1 LKIDFHIHSH
11 YSPDSVLAVEDILK
25 IAQERGLDGVAVTDH
40 DTLKG
45 SLKALELNRDEHFV
59 VIPGA
64 EYATEEGHLLALF
77 LYEEINLKK
86 IPRGRNDLLSWKA
99 ICDAVHEKGGL
110 IFLAHPFKK
119 KNRPLILPEFLAA
132 IDGLEGYNARA
143 QNGGNLEANELARA
157 KAKELNLPC
166 SAGTDAHWPQEIGAA
181 YWYIEEETKKIDIT
195 LIKEKLL
202 KGEGTIFGNSVPPV
216 YESLS
221 QLVKA
226 WRSKNFKRMPRV
238 LAKIALTGTEQLFKR

>member
-1 LKIDFHIHSH
+1 MKIDFHIHSR
-11 YSPDSVLAVEDILK
+11 YSPDSVLEVEDILK
-25 IAQERGLDGVAVTDH
+25 IAQERGLDGVAITDH

-45 SLKALELNRDEHFV
+45 SLKALELNRNGRFM

-77 LYEEINLKK
+77 LDDEIDLKK
-86 IPRGRNDLLSWKA
+86 IPRGRNNLLSWRA
-99 ICDAVHEKGGL
+99 VIDAVHERGGL

-119 KNRPLILPEFLAA
+119 KNRALILPELLAA

-143 QNGGNLEANELARA
+143 QNGGNLEANELACS

-166 SAGTDAHWPQEIGAA
+166 SAGTDAHWPQEIGKAF
-181 YWYIEEETKKIDIT
+181 WSIEDEADKVDLAFIR
-195 LIKEKLL
+195 EKLL
-202 KGEGTIFGNSVPPV
+202 KGEGKIVGNSSSAV
-216 YESLS
+216 YEPLS